1 MILLIG
7 TVVSFIVSIIAI
19 RTLMNYI
26 RKNDFKAFGVYRII
40 LGIIVLILCITRL
53 IA

>member
-7 TVVSFIVSIIAI
+7 TVVSFIVSIVAI

-26 RKNDFKAFGVYRII
+26 RKNDFKVFGVYRII
-40 LGIIVLILCITRL
+40 LGIIVLILCITRF